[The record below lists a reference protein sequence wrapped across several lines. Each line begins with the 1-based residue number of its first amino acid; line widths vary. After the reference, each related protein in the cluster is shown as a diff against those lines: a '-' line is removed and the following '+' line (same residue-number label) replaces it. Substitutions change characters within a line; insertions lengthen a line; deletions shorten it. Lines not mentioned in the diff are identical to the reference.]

1 MMYNQREMHLQPQ
14 CCTLANR
21 GELRRLK
28 VCKTQRR
35 QVTILA
41 RESGKAVD
49 DDCELFQDEGQSGT
63 HEDEVRIAFLSGK
76 DQNKNR

>member
-1 MMYNQREMHLQPQ
+1 MMYNQRVMHLQPQ

-28 VCKTQRR
+28 MRKAQRR

-41 RESGKAVD
+41 RENGKAVD
-49 DDCELFQDEGQSGT
+49 DDCDLFEDEGESGT
-63 HEDEVRIAFLSGK
+63 HEDEVRIAFLGGK
-76 DQNKNR
+76 DQNK